1 MAFRRRTGLL
11 LAAGVALVG
20 LLSLV
25 HPFGDLHG
33 ATVSAGGL
41 LTDTQLPEDIR
52 RTLTAKCA
60 DCHSSQTRW
69 PAYSYVAPVSW
80 LVEQDVSEGRKH
92 LNFSAWQTYTQAQ
105 QLDLL
110 NRLAAEIKSG
120 QMPPPRYTFIHRS
133 ARLPADEQQA
143 MYAWAKAERRRLREA
158 TKK

>member
-1 MAFRRRTGLL
+1 MTLRRKAGLL
-11 LAAGVALVG
+11 LAAGVTLVG

-33 ATVSAGGL
+33 ATVSAGSL
-41 LTDTQLPEDIR
+41 LTDTQVPEDIR
-52 RTLTAKCA
+52 HTLVKCA

-92 LNFSAWQTYTQAQ
+92 LNFSTWQTYTQAQ

-110 NRLAAEIKSG
+110 NRIAAETRSG
-120 QMPPPRYTFIHRS
+120 KMPPSQYTFIHPS
-133 ARLPADEQQA
+133 ARLSPDEQQA

-158 TKK
+158 AKK